1 MARPL
6 RIKGAIGAI
15 LVYHWPTPRCSATI
29 GTGKSVNQDW
39 KEQSRQRMIDAAR
52 QESKGFLKPPRVNQD
67 GVLIDA

>member
-1 MARPL
+1 MIAAAAARS
-6 RIKGAIGAI
+6 
-15 LVYHWPTPRCSATI
+15 CSATI

-52 QESKGFLKPPRVNQD
+52 QESKSFLMSLRVNQD

>member
-1 MARPL
+1 MQ
-6 RIKGAIGAI
+6 
-15 LVYHWPTPRCSATI
+15 CSATI

>member
-1 MARPL
+1 VGVKCR
-6 RIKGAIGAI
+6 RNRGC
-15 LVYHWPTPRCSATI
+15 CSATI

>member
-1 MARPL
+1 MPEVAAIVRS
-6 RIKGAIGAI
+6 RIS
-15 LVYHWPTPRCSATI
+15 WPACSATI

>member
-1 MARPL
+1 MRQ
-6 RIKGAIGAI
+6 RTQITNAIRSHLAEFGI
-15 LVYHWPTPRCSATI
+15 VCSATI